1 MKNLINYYYN
11 LDLKA
16 FKKSEGKFI
25 FQSDNKF
32 YEFIPFYGDVNV
44 FYKNYITVVNSNK
57 YCHQIIFNKEKKIL
71 TFYESKPYL
80 LLKKNLS
87 INNKVDLKEI
97 ITYDIPIHSE
107 VKLEWKKLWKEKIDY
122 YEYQMSQLAH
132 KYKKL
137 KNSFDYYIGLSETAI
152 NLLNYAKEKDIRFF
166 MCHRRIKQNEKLDD
180 FFNPINFVVDSKT
193 RDIGEYIK
201 INYFTKNVDYDDVCH
216 YIDILNFND
225 TECILLLA
233 RLMYPSYYFDIYDQI
248 IQGFIGEEKI
258 EAYTK
263 KNASYEAFLKKIYIY
278 IRLNFRIPE
287 IEWLEN

>member
-32 YEFIPFYGDVNV
+32 YEFIPFYGDVNI

-71 TFYESKPYL
+71 TFYENKPYL

-107 VKLEWKKLWKEKIDY
+107 AKLEWKKLWKEKIDY

-233 RLMYPSYYFDIYDQI
+233 RLMYPSYYFDTYDQI